1 MGLLRPDPGGVRAT
15 WRGTSVD
22 RMARTSRAM
31 TNERGRAMTNERG
44 RAMTAERSLVMTAE
58 AGRAPYPVAPNSP
71 PSRARLARC
80 WSASPYN

>member
-22 RMARTSRAM
+22 RMARTS
-31 TNERGRAMTNERG
+31 RAMTNERG